1 MTGFSAKFSAQSTVL
16 ELRNPG
22 HLGLPCPGPWIVKL
36 RDFYSKHHHQLLDL
50 HRHRLLPIP
59 ALVNLYHFL
68 HESGRQLDVFQTQG
82 VSCHQLL
89 VRELIQV
96 SLQKLFQ
103 VTVREHYRVIGL
115 AMLRYPSWVICI
127 RLPHVSS
134 NRVMVEPGVLVGSMV
149 NLTPSLF
156 SLWYSF

>member
-1 MTGFSAKFSAQSTVL
+1 MIAPQLPSLVTGTILDPAVL
-16 ELRNPG
+16 LDIGQAVFALVLFAVSLYAWYMRRQTS
-22 HLGLPCPGPWIVKL
+22 LVIVALAFLMFFVKTAI
-36 RDFYSKHHHQLLDL
+36 REFYSKHHHQLLHL

-96 SLQKLFQ
+96 SLQKLFE

-115 AMLRYPSWVICI
+115 AMLR
-127 RLPHVSS
+127 
-134 NRVMVEPGVLVGSMV
+134 
-149 NLTPSLF
+149 
-156 SLWYSF
+156 